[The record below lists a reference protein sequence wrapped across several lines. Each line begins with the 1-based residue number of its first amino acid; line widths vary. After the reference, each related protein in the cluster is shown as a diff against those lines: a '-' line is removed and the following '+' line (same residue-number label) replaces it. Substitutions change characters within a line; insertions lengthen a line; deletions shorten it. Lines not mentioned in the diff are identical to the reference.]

1 MRAPVHDHN
10 IGNLAPGLDEE
21 AAYASA
27 MAGVA
32 VIVASTL
39 VLVAAAVKVRPHV
52 RAPVADGLVA
62 LSAAGVAVGGL
73 MLLDEVANSSW
84 ITAPAVLA
92 VAAVLHV
99 RALFAGSGPFRT

>member
-1 MRAPVHDHN
+1 MRARVHDHT
-10 IGNLAPGLDEE
+10 IGNLAPGLDER

-39 VLVAAAVKVRPHV
+39 VLVAAAVKVRPHAW
-52 RAPVADGLVA
+52 APVADGLVA

-73 MLLDEVANSSW
+73 MLLDEVATSSW